1 MTDAREPLVLTR
13 TFNAPR
19 ARVFDAWTDA
29 AHLAAWWGP
38 HGFTNPRCEIEP
50 RPGGVI
56 RIDMRAPDGV
66 TYPMTGAFVEVSAP
80 ARLVFTSAALDSSRR
95 PVLET
100 ITTVTLTEDDGRTA
114 QVVDARVSNATA
126 DAAPYLA
133 GMREGW
139 TQSLERLASHLGG
152 TQR

>member
-1 MTDAREPLVLTR
+1 MADAREALVLTR

-50 RPGGVI
+50 RAGGVI

-66 TYPMTGAFVEVSAP
+66 IYPMTGEFTEVAAP
-80 ARLVFTSAALDSSRR
+80 ARLAFTSAALDSSGR

-100 ITTVTLTEDDGRTA
+100 ITTVSLTEEDGRAT
-114 QVVDARVSNATA
+114 QVVEARVTSAA
-126 DAAPYLA
+126 PDGAPYLA

-139 TQSLERLASHLGG
+139 TQSLERLASHLGTKG
-152 TQR
+152 

>member
-1 MTDAREPLVLTR
+1 MAEVREPLVLTR
-13 TFNAPR
+13 SFNAPR

-66 TYPMTGAFVEVSAP
+66 IYPMAGAFTEVTAP
-80 ARLVFTSAALDSSRR
+80 ARLAFTSAALDSSGR

-100 ITTVTLTEDDGRTA
+100 ITTVTFTEEDGRTA
-114 QVVDARVSNATA
+114 QVVAARVANATA
-126 DAAPYLA
+126 AAAPYLA
-133 GMREGW
+133 GMQAGW
-139 TQSLERLASHLGG
+139 TQSLERLAAHLGTKG
-152 TQR
+152 

>member
-1 MTDAREPLVLTR
+1 MLTR

-29 AHLAAWWGP
+29 ARLAAWWGP
-38 HGFTNPRCEIEP
+38 HEFTNPRCEIEP

-66 TYPMTGAFVEVSAP
+66 IYPMAGAFTEVTAP
-80 ARLVFTSAALDSSRR
+80 ARLAFTSAALDSSGR

-100 ITTVTLTEDDGRTA
+100 ITTVTFTEEDGRTA
-114 QVVDARVSNATA
+114 QVVAARVANATA
-126 DAAPYLA
+126 AAAPYLA
-133 GMREGW
+133 GMQAGW
-139 TQSLERLASHLGG
+139 TESLERLASHLGTKG
-152 TQR
+152 